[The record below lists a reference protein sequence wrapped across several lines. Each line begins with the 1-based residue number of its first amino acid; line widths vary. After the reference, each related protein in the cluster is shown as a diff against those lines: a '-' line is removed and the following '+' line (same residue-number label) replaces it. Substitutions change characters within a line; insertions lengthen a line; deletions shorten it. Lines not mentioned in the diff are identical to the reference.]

1 MNVSDYILKFLI
13 SKNVNNV
20 FLITGGAIAFVVD
33 AFSRNKKIK
42 YTCVAHEQAA
52 AMMADAY
59 SRAGKGFG
67 ATMVTSGPGAQ
78 NLITGIACSWF
89 DSVPA
94 IHISGQVNS
103 YELSSNNKTTKKV
116 RQVGFQETDIVS
128 IVKPITKFAYQV
140 KHPDEIK
147 YVLDK
152 AYFLA
157 NEGRPGPVLIDIP
170 MNFQREKINI
180 KKIKSF
186 IPPKNKN
193 KNKSDKKLIEQINQI
208 LELLHKSIRPV
219 LILGGGIRMSGAMQE
234 LDKFLKK
241 IEVPIVTTWSG
252 LDTIDYN
259 DRNYIGC
266 VGVYGSRA
274 ANFAVQ
280 NSDLIINLG
289 SRLDTRITGGKPETF
304 ARSAKIISIDID
316 QYELN
321 KKRGLNIFL
330 KINKDLKNFLSILNK
345 TQTKLKFSTNYKWK
359 STCQGWKKNYPNTKL
374 SYLNQKK
381 YVNPYSFI
389 DLLSN
394 KLNKKDIIITDDG
407 GHLTWTIQAFK
418 IKKGQRL
425 FSAFGNSPMG
435 YAFPAAIGTC
445 LANKKKR
452 IICIDGDGS
461 IQINIQE
468 LQTMVTNKL
477 PIKLFII
484 NNNGYGII
492 KQFQQLYLKKN
503 YEATVPSK
511 GVTNPDFKKL
521 AFAYGLNYNEIKKN
535 KNINKIL
542 DKILNSNKPEI
553 INVIINPNQK
563 IIPKLQFGNP
573 IEDLSPALSRNEL
586 KKNMIIE
593 LLNSKSKNF
602 TEAN

>member
-1 MNVSDYILKFLI
+1 MKLADYILKFLI

-20 FLITGGAIAFVVD
+20 FLITGGAISFVVD

-59 SRAGKGFG
+59 SRVGKGFG

-78 NLITGIACSWF
+78 NLVTGIACSWF
-89 DSVPA
+89 DSVPT
-94 IHISGQVNS
+94 IHISGQVNT
-103 YELSSNNKTTKKV
+103 YELSSNNITTKKV
-116 RQVGFQETDIVS
+116 RQIGFQETDIVS

-140 KHPDEIK
+140 KDPNEIK
-147 YVLDK
+147 YVLEK
-152 AYFLA
+152 AYFIA

-170 MNFQREKINI
+170 MNFQREKINLKKMNTFKPPKI
-180 KKIKSF
+180 RTNNKIENQIFKIK
-186 IPPKNKN
+186 
-193 KNKSDKKLIEQINQI
+193 
-208 LELLHKSIRPV
+208 ELLNQSNRPV
-219 LILGGGIRMSGAMQE
+219 LIIGGGVRMSGAMNE
-234 LDKFLKK
+234 LEKFLKK
-241 IEVPIVTTWSG
+241 VDIPIVTTWSG
-252 LDTIDYN
+252 LDTIDYQN
-259 DRNYIGC
+259 KSYVGS

-304 ARSAKIISIDID
+304 ARTAKIISIDID
-316 QYELN
+316 KYELN

-330 KINKDLKNFLSILNK
+330 KINEDLKYFLSIFNF
-345 TQTKLKFSTNYKWK
+345 KLKKFQFSANNQWK
-359 STCQGWKKNYPNTKL
+359 ITCKEWKLKYSNVKD
-374 SYLNQKK
+374 SYFQQQK

-389 DLLSN
+389 DLLSKKLSN
-394 KLNKKDIIITDDG
+394 KDVIITDDG

-435 YAFPAAIGTC
+435 YAFPAAIGASI
-445 LANKKKR
+445 ANKNKR

-468 LQTMVTNKL
+468 LQTMVANKL

-492 KQFQQLYLKKN
+492 KQFQELYLNKRF
-503 YEATVPSK
+503 EASVSAK
-511 GVTNPDFKKL
+511 GVTNPSFKKISN
-521 AFAYGLNYNEIKKN
+521 AYGINYNEIRNN
-535 KNINKIL
+535 KDINKIL
-542 DKILNSNKPEI
+542 SKVLKTNKPEI
-553 INVIINPNQK
+553 INVIINPDQK

-573 IEDLSPALSRNEL
+573 IEDLSPLLSRKEF
-586 KKNMIIE
+586 KKNMMIK
-593 LLNSKSKNF
+593 LYNKKSKNY

>member
-1 MNVSDYILKFLI
+1 MNVADYILKFLI
-13 SKNVNNV
+13 SKNVKNV
-20 FLITGGAIAFVVD
+20 FLITGGAIAFVID
-33 AFSRNKKIK
+33 AFTRNKKIK

-52 AMMADAY
+52 AMMADSY
-59 SRAGKGFG
+59 SRVGKGFG

-78 NLITGIACSWF
+78 NLVTGIACSWF
-89 DSVPA
+89 DSVPT

-128 IVKPITKFAYQV
+128 IVKPITKFAYQI
-140 KHPDEIK
+140 KSPNEIK
-147 YVLDK
+147 YALEK

-170 MNFQREKINI
+170 MNFQREKINL

-186 IPPKNKN
+186 LPKKNRDNLNNKLT
-193 KNKSDKKLIEQINQI
+193 DQIYKI
-208 LELLHKSIRPV
+208 KELLNQSSRPV
-219 LILGGGIRMSGAMQE
+219 LILGGGIRMSNAINE
-234 LDKFLKK
+234 KEKFIKK
-241 IEVPIVTTWSG
+241 IDIPIVTTWSG
-252 LDTIDYN
+252 LDTIDFKHK
-259 DRNYIGC
+259 NYIGC

-280 NSDLIINLG
+280 NSDLIINFG

-316 QYELN
+316 KQELN
-321 KKRGLNIFL
+321 KKRGLNNFL
-330 KINKDLKNFLSILNK
+330 KINEDLKSFLSHFNLKLKNFKFTAS
-345 TQTKLKFSTNYKWK
+345 TKWSKKCQEWK
-359 STCQGWKKNYPNTKL
+359 RSYPNVKKT
-374 SYLNQKK
+374 YFNQKK
-381 YVNPYSFI
+381 FTNPYCFI
-389 DLLSN
+389 DLLSD

-435 YAFPAAIGTC
+435 YAFPAAIGAC
-445 LANKKKR
+445 IANNKKR

-468 LQTMVTNKL
+468 LQTMVANKL

-492 KQFQQLYLKKN
+492 KQFQGLYLNKR
-503 YEATVPSK
+503 YEATISTK
-511 GVTNPDFKKL
+511 GVTNPSFKKISN
-521 AFAYGLNYNEIKKN
+521 AYGINYNEIKKN
-535 KNINKIL
+535 KDINKIL
-542 DKILNSNKPEI
+542 RKVLESNKPEI
-553 INVIINPNQK
+553 INIIIDPEQK

-573 IEDLSPALSRNEL
+573 IEDLSPLLPRKEF
-586 KKNMIIE
+586 KKNMMTK
-593 LLNSKSKNF
+593 LFDKKFKNF